1 MQFSSRT
8 TLGAFFVF
16 CALVSGAL
24 FSTHHTKQD
33 VTSPTALGTA
43 FAETPAEADSKKPNN
58 THQQDQD
65 LAKQIKRLHKLGE
78 FDKALEIS
86 NRVLK
91 SDPPD
96 LEAYDPR
103 WRLITKMFSEAD
115 AKKRIGSEIEALL
128 HAHPETPELLNAA
141 HWGYRHLPGRAKNIP
156 NSLFDKMLQYPKTE
170 LHLLALLGF
179 AERNEDASQKWHYY
193 QRVIDE
199 FTASDVPVLS
209 WYLLAYEQ
217 MLWLVEEGRSL
228 ASDDYVDELIDR
240 YLKAHLAFCQDTQ
253 QSLAWA
259 YVVAVESRLKH
270 NNRLD
275 KALEILERAEARLG
289 EEEEQKWIKRYEGSI
304 EETRK
309 DISRLR
315 AEIYLRQERWREAY
329 DGLLE
334 NAPDFSR
341 SLWERFNERAINYFY
356 MLGQSAER
364 IGEWETARRYY
375 ADVHFA
381 PKPHAEARAGL
392 ERVYHQI
399 EQAET
404 VDTFAA
410 FLKDTEA
417 EYRRREAADL
427 DKFRQEFITKRLNKK
442 ATDFRLE
449 TLEGE
454 TYSLSAMAG
463 KIVLLD
469 IGASWCGPCIGVMP
483 EVKLVYERFSK
494 NDDVVVLGINDGET
508 PERVRK
514 FLDEHE
520 QPWPVLLD
528 QHQAVRKAYQ
538 FKGIPFFIVIDKAG
552 NWQYS
557 FLGSHLINGQPLI
570 WMIEAL
576 LSD

>member
-1 MQFSSRT
+1 MQLSSWRI
-8 TLGAFFVF
+8 LGAFFVF

-33 VTSPTALGTA
+33 TTLSTALGTA
-43 FAETPAEADSKKPNN
+43 FAETTAEADN
-58 THQQDQD
+58 TYQQD
-65 LAKQIKRLHKLGE
+65 LATQIKVLHKSGE

-86 NRVLK
+86 KRVLK

-96 LEAYDPR
+96 LEAYDSR
-103 WRLITKMFSEAD
+103 WRLITKMFPEAD
-115 AKKRIGSEIEALL
+115 AKKRISSEIEVLL
-128 HAHPETPELLNAA
+128 RAYPETPEVLEAA
-141 HWGYRHLPGRAKNIP
+141 HWIYRHLPGGVKNVP

-179 AERNEDASQKWHYY
+179 AERSENASQKWHYY

-209 WYLLAYEQ
+209 WYLLAYEEI
-217 MLWLVEEGRSL
+217 LWLAEEDRSL
-228 ASDDYVDELIDR
+228 VSDAKLDELIDR
-240 YLKAHLAFCQDTQ
+240 YLKAHFFYCQKRQ
-253 QSLAWA
+253 WWSGWA
-259 YVVAVESRLKH
+259 YTIVSEWRLKL
-270 NNRLD
+270 NIRLD
-275 KALEILERAEARLG
+275 KALEDLARAEIRLG
-289 EEEEQKWIKRYEGSI
+289 EEEEQTWIKRRGGSI
-304 EETRK
+304 EERQK

-315 AEIYLRQERWREAY
+315 AEIYLQQERWREAY
-329 DGLLE
+329 DGLLA
-334 NAPDFSR
+334 NAPDFSE
-341 SLWERFNERAINYFY
+341 SLWVRFNERAINYFW

-375 ADVHFA
+375 ADAHFA
-381 PKPHAEARAGL
+381 PKPHVEARAGL

-410 FLKDTEA
+410 FLKETEA
-417 EYRRREAADL
+417 EYRIREAVDL
-427 DKFRQEFITKRLNKK
+427 EKFRQEFIINRLNKK

-454 TYSLSAMAG
+454 TYLLSAMAG
-463 KIVLLD
+463 KVVLLD
-469 IGASWCGPCIGVMP
+469 VSASWCGPCIGVMP

-508 PERVRK
+508 PEQVRK

-528 QHQAVRKAYQ
+528 QHQEVRKAYQ